1 NKMPNSDE
9 EADLGPDPDAEGQPL
24 RLPKKAAKVR
34 NKAPAS
40 VQITAEQLIREAKE
54 RDLEV
59 QAPVNMKIFF
69 FFFKGTGSLLHELDR
84 EISFLFWLI
93 YLVATPV
100 RHSY

>member
-1 NKMPNSDE
+1 MSDE
-9 EADLGPDPDAEGQPL
+9 EEDLGPDPDAEGQPL

-59 QAPVNMKIFF
+59 QAPVNQNIIMREKRFF
-69 FFFKGTGSLLHELDR
+69 SVLNLVKGRL
-84 EISFLFWLI
+84 
-93 YLVATPV
+93 
-100 RHSY
+100 